1 MKRKLLL
8 IAAILLLLV
17 GGGFL
22 LFPPVSNYVGTQISH
37 SKVKEFD
44 RITEEIIEDKTPEQ
58 AVKDGDVIPDK
69 ENENLYVDQEG
80 HYVVFRVYVRKLFE
94 DSIAYNENVR
104 EHQFELLVD
113 DDAYAAP
120 SLDLTEYGIPDG
132 IYGYVTIPK
141 IDMQLPIYLGA
152 TGENMSY
159 GAAHMTYTSLPVGG
173 ARSNCVLA
181 GHSGYVGRIF
191 FDNLRSLSAG
201 DQVSVTNYW
210 ETLNYHVVQT
220 EVRKP
225 EESQNI
231 YINDDRDLLTLFTC
245 VSDDKGGFDRFYVI
259 CERDPS

>member
-22 LFPPVSNYVGTQISH
+22 LFPPVSNFVGTQISH

-44 RITEEIIEDKTPEQ
+44 RMAEEMIEDKTPEQ
-58 AVKDGDVIPDK
+58 ALESGDVLPDK
-69 ENENLYVDQEG
+69 DNANLYTDFDG
-80 HYVVFRVYVRKLFE
+80 HYVIFRINAQKLYE
-94 DSIAYNENVR
+94 DSKAYNENLRV
-104 EHQFELLVD
+104 HQFDLLVD

-152 TGENMSY
+152 NGENMSY
-159 GAAHMTYTSLPVGG
+159 GAAHMTYTSLPIGG

-191 FDNLRSLSAG
+191 FDNLRSLKPG

-210 ETLNYHVVQT
+210 ATLDYHVVST
-220 EVRKP
+220 EVCKP
-225 EESQNI
+225 EDSQNV

-245 VSDDKGGFDRFYVI
+245 VSDGSDGFDRYYVI
-259 CERDPS
+259 CERD